1 MKPRDIITKP
11 CLFYAE
17 GLRVLNSIWE
27 YRFIIMTAA
36 AVIFY
41 AISDW
46 KGFKAQD
53 YNYMLRAKSL
63 AKDGILK
70 SGKEQEEWVVNL
82 ILQKAPKSWVRFLS
96 EEQKRKIVRYLYNK
110 GLDLLDDGKLNNSI

>member
-1 MKPRDIITKP
+1 MKS
-11 CLFYAE
+11 
-17 GLRVLNSIWE
+17 VLNFIWE
-27 YRFIIMTAA
+27 YRFLFMTAL

-46 KGFKAQD
+46 KSFKAD
-53 YNYMLRAKSL
+53 AYNYMLRAKSL
-63 AKDGILK
+63 AKNGILK

-96 EEQKRKIVRYLYNK
+96 EKQKREIIKYLYDK
-110 GLDLLDDGKLNNSI
+110 GLDLLDDGKLNNSL

>member
-1 MKPRDIITKP
+1 MKS
-11 CLFYAE
+11 A
-17 GLRVLNSIWE
+17 LNFIWE
-27 YRFIIMTAA
+27 YRFVFMTAV

-41 AISDW
+41 AIGDW
-46 KGFKAQD
+46 KSFKAQA

-96 EEQKRKIVRYLYNK
+96 EEQKRKIVKCLYDK